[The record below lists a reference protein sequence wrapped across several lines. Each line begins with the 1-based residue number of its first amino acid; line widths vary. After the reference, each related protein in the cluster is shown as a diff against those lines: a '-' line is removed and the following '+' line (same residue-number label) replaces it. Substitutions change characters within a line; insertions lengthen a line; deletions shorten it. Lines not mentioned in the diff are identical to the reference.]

1 MAMAENEEK
10 IEEEEEEEEEE
21 DGTVAIEV
29 TTPIPRAQELQEESC
44 SCVSTFDIQSWDLPL
59 LLQSSSLIIT
69 AQRSRLVQQSK
80 YFCALLDGNF
90 SESSLEKISIG
101 WDPQIFLQI
110 LQSIFGCSVHIEP
123 DNFLLLIEGA
133 LFFGVDALLS
143 ACEDWFRRV
152 CSETGLF
159 SHLLSLE
166 YLLGVGFIQM
176 ECIACVARNFA
187 HVVKSSLFCKVP
199 FDMLLA
205 CTEHPDLTV
214 YSEKQ
219 LCEALIEWISG
230 NTESSSDVSFTLLRK
245 VRSSL
250 LPLSF
255 ASGLRRFYS
264 EIGNEAVDAILNTAS
279 KLKDLT
285 SLNQFKIR
293 ITNYSKKLLLSGC
306 PQMSEN
312 LLLISLLKPNTS
324 LSLIKQILNSSSSFM
339 RHSFKSLDNK
349 FVSFPNMLEIDI
361 SGCHQLDAHCTIS
374 FLSRAFPSLAILRAS
389 HCSQFRVQD
398 LNFLINSCPTLHEV
412 DFSRGFDA
420 GDFLWSGHGRENV
433 LVIAAD
439 VVDNRCVAW
448 LSKLTLEGHNDLNDR
463 HFSELSNLTEMLS
476 YLNITSCS
484 GLSDLAIAAFL
495 RKCLSIHSLLLC
507 YTSFGKESV
516 KVLCSDDCQNPIGCP
531 TIASR
536 LQRLH
541 LDGCK
546 EIFPGVD
553 EFAMSHL
560 LSHMTMIKEVS
571 LRGTSLTD
579 EAISNFTVSSLE
591 RLDVSDTKV
600 SMVGLR
606 PLIRRNHNLRC
617 LKATGCT
624 NLHQELTTNSS
635 FSPLLCE
642 LIDNC
647 THLEEVAFGWG
658 FSLFSVLI
666 EEMLV
671 FSTVRE
677 LTLGLG
683 ASPGLQFLHC
693 LPILCPLIESLVLRF
708 QVTSDDVIKNLL
720 ASLKHL
726 QGLELRCCLGD
737 LTIHCFEV
745 PQNLML
751 TALRLEWVCKWMT
764 NDHLSLLTS
773 TFRSLTELSLSGCQL
788 LDSYSQDIISAG
800 WPGLTVLHL
809 EECGI
814 LSKNGVSSLLSCKGL
829 EDLLLRHNGGGI
841 PKTFITDAAS
851 ELLQLRI
858 LALDLCDAC
867 DGGFDS
873 PSHTFLRTVK
883 MSRCRKQKLSF
894 GLKAE
899 IVKPVHRETIIL
911 QWNGNTDLQTSI
923 VKERI

>member
-166 YLLGVGFIQM
+166 YLLGTWNYSKEKCVGFIQM

-546 EIFPGVD
+546 GVD

-591 RLDVSDTKV
+591 RLDVSDTK
-600 SMVGLR
+600 
-606 PLIRRNHNLRC
+606 
-617 LKATGCT
+617 
-624 NLHQELTTNSS
+624 
-635 FSPLLCE
+635 
-642 LIDNC
+642 
-647 THLEEVAFGWG
+647 
-658 FSLFSVLI
+658 
-666 EEMLV
+666 
-671 FSTVRE
+671 
-677 LTLGLG
+677 
-683 ASPGLQFLHC
+683 
-693 LPILCPLIESLVLRF
+693 
-708 QVTSDDVIKNLL
+708 VTSDDVIKNLL

>member
-166 YLLGVGFIQM
+166 YLLGTWNYSKEKCVGFIQM

-600 SMVGLR
+600 
-606 PLIRRNHNLRC
+606 
-617 LKATGCT
+617 
-624 NLHQELTTNSS
+624 
-635 FSPLLCE
+635 
-642 LIDNC
+642 
-647 THLEEVAFGWG
+647 
-658 FSLFSVLI
+658 
-666 EEMLV
+666 
-671 FSTVRE
+671 
-677 LTLGLG
+677 
-683 ASPGLQFLHC
+683 
-693 LPILCPLIESLVLRF
+693 
-708 QVTSDDVIKNLL
+708 TSDDVIKNLL